1 MLNRAAIFPEP
12 VLPSSADLMAQGREA
27 AARVGT
33 PACAFL
39 THYGVASEADYKRAA
54 AAQGRIMQHAQ
65 IGFRDPAKSRRAWFE
80 IWNDCA
86 KRDARVDRYGICLD
100 WSMGLPPQMRKSV
113 PAGTGLILPSAED
126 FIALAAEAPVAPH
139 FGDFVLG
146 FPAALENT
154 IAALSAGATSIG
166 NLGQY
171 FMFRLPYWD
180 DDVACAAATLS
191 ALALIGAQER
201 EILVHSNLDDGFAAI
216 FTDLA
221 SVLGMVLV
229 EQHVIEGLLGLKLS
243 HCWGH
248 HFSDPLTRLAFHLA
262 LATVAKSPGTMVY
275 GNTVK
280 YQGTEAE
287 NYASLAS
294 YLLTDIHG
302 QRVRPSGHAINPVPV
317 TENSRIPDIDEVIAA
332 QLFAHRLIERGAH
345 HAPLLDV
352 SKAEAIA
359 AEIVAGGIKFRDSLI
374 AGFARGG
381 IDTQD
386 PFEMLLA
393 IRRLGPRRLEE
404 LFGAGAPDA
413 QGPRGRKPIVAAS
426 LVEELK
432 EISARANSRIA
443 AETRVRIA
451 ANRPRVMVASTD
463 VHEHGKLAL
472 EQVMK
477 DLGADVVDGGVS
489 ADPDDLARAAAA
501 AGVQAVMISTYNGI
515 ALDYFRA
522 LKRHVAEAGLDI
534 PILIGGR
541 LNQVPDQSNSSLP
554 VDVTAELKAEGAVV
568 CADIESAAPVL
579 AGLKGRKA
587 EMQRA

>member
-1 MLNRAAIFPEP
+1 MLTRTALFPEP
-12 VLPSSADLMAQGREA
+12 VLPSSAELIARGREA
-27 AARVGT
+27 AVRAGS
-33 PACAFL
+33 PSCAFL
-39 THYGVASEADYKRAA
+39 AHYGVESEAAYKRQAA
-54 AAQGRIMQHAQ
+54 AEGRIMQHAQ
-65 IGFRDPAKSRRAWFE
+65 IGFRDPAKSRRAWRE
-80 IWNDCA
+80 IWEECA
-86 KRDARVDRYGICLD
+86 KHGARVDRYGICLD
-100 WSMGLPPQMRKSV
+100 WSMGLPPGMRKTV
-113 PAGTGLILPSAED
+113 PAGTGLILPGTED

-154 IAALSAGATSIG
+154 IAALAAGATSIG

-171 FMFRLPYWD
+171 FMFRQPYWD
-180 DDVACAAATLS
+180 DDVACAAATVS
-191 ALALIGAQER
+191 ALALIGAQPR

-229 EQHVIEGLLGLKLS
+229 EQHVIEGLLGLNLS

-262 LATVAKSPGTMVY
+262 LTSVAKSPGTMVY
-275 GNTVK
+275 GNTVQ

-345 HAPLLDV
+345 HAPLLDTT
-352 SKAEAIA
+352 KAEALA
-359 AEIVAGGIKFRDSLI
+359 AEIVAGGQRFRDNLLG
-374 AGFARGG
+374 GFTRAG

-404 LFGAGAPDA
+404 LYGAGAADA
-413 QGPRGRKPIVAAS
+413 AGPRGRRPVVAAS
-426 LVEELK
+426 LVAELK
-432 EISARANSRIA
+432 AISAKASSRIGA
-443 AETRVRIA
+443 DARARIA
-451 ANRPRVMVASTD
+451 SERPRVIVASTD

-472 EQVMK
+472 EQVLK
-477 DLGADVVDGGVS
+477 DLGAEVVDGGVS
-489 ADPDDLARAAAA
+489 ADPDDLAEAAAS
-501 AGVQAVMISTYNGI
+501 AGVQAIMISTYNGI

-522 LKRHVAEAGLDI
+522 LKTHVAEAGLAI

-568 CADIESAAPVL
+568 CLDIESAAPVL
-579 AGLKGRKA
+579 AGLKARKEEA
-587 EMQRA
+587 LGG

>member
-1 MLNRAAIFPEP
+1 MLTRASVFPEP
-12 VLPSSADLMAQGREA
+12 VLPSSDELIARGREA
-27 AARVGT
+27 AGRVGT
-33 PACAFL
+33 PSCAFL
-39 THYGVASEADYKRAA
+39 THFGVESEAAYKRQA

-80 IWNDCA
+80 IWEACD
-86 KRDARVDRYGICLD
+86 KRGARVDRYGICLD
-100 WSMGLPPQMRKSV
+100 WSMGLPPEMRKTV
-113 PAGTGLILPSAED
+113 PAGTGLILPSTED
-126 FIALAAEAPVAPH
+126 FAALAAEAPVAPH

-154 IAALSAGATSIG
+154 IAALAAGATAIG

-180 DDVACAAATLS
+180 DDVSCAAATLS
-191 ALALIGAQER
+191 ALALIGAQDR

-262 LATVAKSPGTMVY
+262 LTSVATSPGTMVY

-332 QLFAHRLIERGAH
+332 QLFAHRLIERGAY

-352 SKAEAIA
+352 MRAEALA
-359 AEIVAGGIKFRDSLI
+359 AEIVAGGMRFRDALLS
-374 AGFARGG
+374 GFAVAG

-404 LFGAGAPDA
+404 LFGAGPADA
-413 QGPRGRKPIVAAS
+413 TGPRGRRPIVAAS

-432 EISARANSRIA
+432 EISAKASSRIA
-443 AETRVRIA
+443 PVTRTRIA
-451 ANRPRVMVASTD
+451 AQRPRVIVASTD

-477 DLGADVVDGGVS
+477 DLGSDVVDGGVS
-489 ADPDDLARAAAA
+489 VDPDDLARAAAA
-501 AGVQAVMISTYNGI
+501 AGAQAIMISTYNGI

-579 AGLKGRKA
+579 AGLTKG
-587 EMQRA
+587 